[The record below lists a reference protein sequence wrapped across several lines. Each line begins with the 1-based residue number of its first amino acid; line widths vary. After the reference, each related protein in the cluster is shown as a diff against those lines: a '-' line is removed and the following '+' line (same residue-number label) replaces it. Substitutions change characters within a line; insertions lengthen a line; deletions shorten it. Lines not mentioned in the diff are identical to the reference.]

1 MSVWLADPVCAAD
14 MAGVKDH
21 TAQNPTIS
29 AVKETGAS
37 IRMTTPLPN
46 SKLISMEMKN

>member
-14 MAGVKDH
+14 VSGVKGH
-21 TAQNPTIS
+21 TVQNTAIS
-29 AVKETGAS
+29 VVKEMGAS

-46 SKLISMEMKN
+46 SRLISMEMKN